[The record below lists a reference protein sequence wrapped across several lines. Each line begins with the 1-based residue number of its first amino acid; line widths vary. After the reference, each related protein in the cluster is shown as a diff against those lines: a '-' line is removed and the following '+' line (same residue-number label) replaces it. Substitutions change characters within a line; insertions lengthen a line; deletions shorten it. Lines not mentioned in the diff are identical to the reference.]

1 MAARVWAAPAT
12 DGLLFHNDSVSLCLL
27 VNRRAGTMRIY
38 DFRAGPSASKR
49 TFMLS
54 TARREGIERV
64 FILVEREEVAT
75 WTRMGLVREGVVP
88 GFYKRSDGFVLGTA
102 LDSDGC
108 LPVMSADGSRLRGGT
123 NRASA
128 QADLDLAEETYR
140 RARLLVKNH
149 AEISSSSPLRMVD
162 GDEGDAR
169 KAVWAAGRCG
179 AMRSAFEPFGRDS
192 ERMYFAG
199 TVRGAPVFWLSAE
212 IQPCFDHAL
221 IEFLT
226 APRSDRECAQFR
238 TGLELAAERLRSRD
252 VVAMF
257 AFSPIDDPLFAS
269 VFIAAGFRRTG
280 LLARHLWSHAGRKD
294 AFLWTRKHPLPGEE

>member
-12 DGLLFHNDSVSLCLL
+12 DGLLFHNDNVSLCLL
-27 VNRRAGTMRIY
+27 VNRRAGTMRIF
-38 DFRAGPSASKR
+38 DFRVGPSASKR

-54 TARREGIERV
+54 TARRERIERV
-64 FILVEREEVAT
+64 FIIVEREEVAT

-102 LDSDGC
+102 LDPDGC
-108 LPVMSADGSRLRGGT
+108 LPVISSEGMRLRGGT

-140 RARLLVKNH
+140 RAKLLVKNH
-149 AEISSSSPLRMVD
+149 AEISTHAPVRMLD

-169 KAVWAAGRCG
+169 KAVWAASRCG

-192 ERMYFAG
+192 ERMYLVG
-199 TVRGAPVFWLSAE
+199 NVRGAPAFWMSAE

-221 IEFLT
+221 IELLT
-226 APRSDRECAQFR
+226 APHSYGECGVLR
-238 TGLELAAERLRSRD
+238 TGLDHVVARLRTKD

-269 VFIAAGFRRTG
+269 VFLAAGFRRTG

-294 AFLWTRKHPLPGEE
+294 SFLWTRKHPLPGEE